1 MYFQLSVKIEIIWKY
16 ISMSV
21 LTHIKKNVR
30 YLNKDTSIEGFD
42 E

>member
-1 MYFQLSVKIEIIWKY
+1 
-16 ISMSV
+16 MSV